1 MYREEAEQLRQ
12 DIDRS
17 VQMRAAISKKLAQN
31 DEFNLLEAWNELEQL
46 DQDIARR
53 IRKRRPE

>member
-1 MYREEAEQLRQ
+1 MNREETEQLRQ
-12 DIDRS
+12 DIERS
-17 VQMRAAISKKLAQN
+17 VQMRQAISGRLARN
-31 DEFNLLEAWNELEQL
+31 EVFDLLEAWTDLEQL